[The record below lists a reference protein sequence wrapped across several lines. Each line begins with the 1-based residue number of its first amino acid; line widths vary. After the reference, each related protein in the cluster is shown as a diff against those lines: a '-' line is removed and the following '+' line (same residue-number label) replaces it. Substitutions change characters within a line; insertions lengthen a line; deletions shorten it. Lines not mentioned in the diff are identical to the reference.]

1 MNENDFNTI
10 RWSCTVGVNAG
21 YDLDTQANMAIEQF
35 TEIYQKVAAQVYET
49 TGVYISAV
57 ITPSRVVYHSEW
69 GCPADG
75 EFSYTISGSC
85 NREFTTPEEYHKALF
100 VLANRLKEALHQSTL
115 LLEIVPARLIY
126 LK

>member
-1 MNENDFNTI
+1 MNEYEFNTI

-21 YDLDTQANMAIEQF
+21 YDLDTQTNMAIEHL
-35 TEIYQKVAAQVYET
+35 TELYQKVASQVYEM

-57 ITPSRVVYHSEW
+57 IMPSRVVYHSEW
-69 GCPADG
+69 GCPVNG

-85 NREFTTPEEYHKALF
+85 NREFATPEEYQEALL
-100 VLANRLKEALHQSTL
+100 VLADRLKQVLHQTTL
-115 LLEIVPARLIY
+115 LIEVVPSRLIY